1 MIYLASPWFDDEA
14 EAFCKD
20 VEEFIISTGND
31 GYFPR
36 RHQFES
42 AQETFN
48 SNVHNIH
55 NCDILVALIFRK
67 DVGTA
72 WEIGMAYAIGKPI
85 ILVGKD
91 YKTFESKTNLML
103 AKCGSAMTFENFR
116 KYLLNEKSFNVI
128 NFDKNWEGI
137 E

>member
-31 GYFPR
+31 AYFPR
-36 RHQFES
+36 RHQFEN
-42 AQETFN
+42 AQETFDA
-48 SNVHNIH
+48 NVRNIL
-55 NCDILVALIFRK
+55 NCDMLIALVFRK

-72 WEIGMAYAIGKPI
+72 WEIGLAYATDKPI

-91 YKTFESKTNLML
+91 CSTFESKTNLML
-103 AKCGSAMTFENFR
+103 AKCGSAMTFENLK
-116 KYLLNEKSFNVI
+116 KYLSNDVSYDIIDFS
-128 NFDKNWEGI
+128 KNWEGI